1 MSVSGLLEN
10 IARQHLDTY
19 DADFEQWR
27 KLQPITCFRDVEK
40 AMSTD
45 QLFVVTYDSEQ
56 LPIESGKAIETI
68 ENRQ

>member
-1 MSVSGLLEN
+1 
-10 IARQHLDTY
+10 
-19 DADFEQWR
+19 
-27 KLQPITCFRDVEK
+27 
-40 AMSTD
+40 MSTD